1 MLIDFRT
8 REIGEDTLRVSVTGD
23 FDPDAPPDSMVKA
36 LAATIEASTAR
47 LVEID
52 LSGLIWLTLEG
63 LGALVSLKR
72 HVNGLGRTLR
82 IVDATGQAAR
92 ALERSGLANWFES

>member
-8 REIGEDTLRVSVTGD
+8 RETGEDALRVSVTGD
-23 FDPDAPPDSMVKA
+23 FGPDAPPDSMFRA
-36 LAATIEASTAR
+36 LAAAIEASPAR

-52 LSGLIWLTLEG
+52 LSGLVWLTLEG

-72 HVNGLGRTLR
+72 HVDGLGRTLR
-82 IVDATGQAAR
+82 IVDASEQAAK
-92 ALERSGLANWFES
+92 ALERSGLASWFES